1 MSISDALAQL
11 NVGRYHDWQAPFS
24 PANAKQAVLA
34 FKGDVYEGLNA
45 ASLEPGQLSYLQPF
59 AHLVRPLRHAAA
71 AGPDAALPLGN
82 GHPAEHFPRQNLYE
96 FWGDTVTHALN
107 AVLEQR
113 KDPVLV
119 NLASEEYFKAVK
131 PAKLNASLIT
141 PVFQDRKN
149 GQYKII
155 SLRQARARHDGAL
168 AALHQVSQPEQLK
181 HFNSAGYAFD
191 AAASS
196 ELSCVPPRSALNLN

>member
-1 MSISDALAQL
+1 M
-11 NVGRYHDWQAPFS
+11 
-24 PANAKQAVLA
+24 
-34 FKGDVYEGLNA
+34 
-45 ASLEPGQLSYLQPF
+45 
-59 AHLVRPLRHAAA
+59 
-71 AGPDAALPLGN
+71 
-82 GHPAEHFPRQNLYE
+82 
-96 FWGDTVTHALN
+96 THALN

-155 SLRQARARHDGAL
+155 SFYASARAA
-168 AALHQVSQPEQLK
+168 
-181 HFNSAGYAFD
+181 
-191 AAASS
+191 
-196 ELSCVPPRSALNLN
+196 